1 MIMLGLALALGAL
14 AVFLAR
20 DWLESQVQP
29 VAVEKPTL
37 PLTTVVVSRA
47 KLAYGNRIATEHVR
61 EIRWP
66 LDSVPTGAFKTVDE
80 LFGKGEERVVL
91 RPISPGEPILPG
103 KVSGFGEKATLSTIL
118 NKNMRA
124 VTIRINDTS
133 GVAGFVMPG
142 DRVDILLTR
151 DDAGRLITDILLQNV
166 KILGM
171 DQKVEDVEGKPRV
184 AKAATIEVTPVQ
196 AQKIA
201 LAQRVGQLSFMLRS
215 ISDSAATQRQTISL
229 TDLRIGEI
237 NASPQPQIIQPV
249 AAVPE
254 PQIVRPGAT
263 TPEPATDGSASTAQ
277 VVRALP
283 PEPKPR
289 PRKKKKVNRFTS
301 VKIIRGLTRTTEQ
314 VPKEGSQSALGHG
327 SSPVDLRP

>member
-1 MIMLGLALALGAL
+1 MIMLGLALALGAV

-29 VAVEKPTL
+29 VAVEQPTL

-47 KLAYGNRIATEHVR
+47 KLAYGNRIAAEHVR
-61 EIRWP
+61 EIKWP

-118 NKNMRA
+118 EKHMRA

-133 GVAGFVMPG
+133 GVAGFVLPG
-142 DRVDILLTR
+142 DKVDILLTR
-151 DDAGRLITDILLQNV
+151 DDAGKLITDILLQNV

-184 AKAATIEVTPVQ
+184 AKAATLEVTPVQ

-215 ISDSAATQRQTISL
+215 ISNAAPTESQTISL

-254 PQIVRPGAT
+254 P
-263 TPEPATDGSASTAQ
+263 ATDGSASTAK

-289 PRKKKKVNRFTS
+289 PRKKKKVVNRFTS
-301 VKIIRGLTRTTEQ
+301 IKIIRGLARTTEQ
-314 VPKEGSQSALGHG
+314 VPREGAQSALSQG
-327 SSPVDLRP
+327 SAPVNLRP

>member
-1 MIMLGLALALGAL
+1 MIMLGLALALGAV

-47 KLAYGNRIATEHVR
+47 KLAYGNRIAAEHVR

-91 RPISPGEPILPG
+91 RPVSPGEPILPG

-118 NKNMRA
+118 EKHMRA

-133 GVAGFVMPG
+133 GVAGFVLPG
-142 DRVDILLTR
+142 DKVDILLTR

-184 AKAATIEVTPVQ
+184 AKAATLEVTPVQ

-201 LAQRVGQLSFMLRS
+201 LAQRIGQLSFMLRS
-215 ISDSAATQRQTISL
+215 ISNAAPAERQTISV

-254 PQIVRPGAT
+254 P
-263 TPEPATDGSASTAQ
+263 ATDGSASTAK

-289 PRKKKKVNRFTS
+289 KKKKKVVNRFTS
-301 VKIIRGLTRTTEQ
+301 VKIIRGLARTTEQ
-314 VPKEGSQSALGHG
+314 VPKEGSQSALSQR
-327 SSPVDLRP
+327 SSPVELLPQPSIRGKNFR

>member
-1 MIMLGLALALGAL
+1 MIMLGLALALGAV

-47 KLAYGNRIATEHVR
+47 KLAYGNRIAAEHVR

-91 RPISPGEPILPG
+91 RPVSPGEPILPG

-118 NKNMRA
+118 EKHMRA

-133 GVAGFVMPG
+133 GVAGFVLPG
-142 DRVDILLTR
+142 DKVDILLTR

-184 AKAATIEVTPVQ
+184 AKAATLEVTPVQ

-201 LAQRVGQLSFMLRS
+201 LAQRIGQLSFMLRS
-215 ISDSAATQRQTISL
+215 ISNAEPANRQTISV

-254 PQIVRPGAT
+254 P
-263 TPEPATDGSASTAQ
+263 ATDGSASTAK

-289 PRKKKKVNRFTS
+289 KKKKVVNRFTS
-301 VKIIRGLTRTTEQ
+301 VKIIRGLARTTEQ
-314 VPKEGSQSALGHG
+314 VPKEGSQSALSQR
-327 SSPVDLRP
+327 SSPVELLPQPSIRGKNFR

>member
-1 MIMLGLALALGAL
+1 MIMLGLALALGAV

-20 DWLESQVQP
+20 DWLASQVQP

-47 KLAYGNRIATEHVR
+47 KLAYGNRIAAEHVR
-61 EIRWP
+61 GIRWP

-118 NKNMRA
+118 EKHMRA

-133 GVAGFVMPG
+133 GVAGFVLPG
-142 DRVDILLTR
+142 DKVDILLTR

-184 AKAATIEVTPVQ
+184 AKAATLEVTPVQ

-201 LAQRVGQLSFMLRS
+201 LAQRIGQLSFMLRS
-215 ISDSAATQRQTISL
+215 ISNAAPAERQTISL

-254 PQIVRPGAT
+254 P
-263 TPEPATDGSASTAQ
+263 ATDGSASTAK

-289 PRKKKKVNRFTS
+289 PRKKKVVNRFTS
-301 VKIIRGLTRTTEQ
+301 VKIIRGLARTTEQ
-314 VPKEGSQSALGHG
+314 VPREGSQSALSQR
-327 SSPVDLRP
+327 SSPVELLPQPSIRGKNFR

>member
-1 MIMLGLALALGAL
+1 MRARAMIMLGLALALGAV

-20 DWLESQVQP
+20 DWLESQVQQP
-29 VAVEKPTL
+29 VAAVEKPTL
-37 PLTTVVVSRA
+37 ALTTVVVSRA
-47 KLAYGNRIATEHVR
+47 KLAFGNRIAGEHVR
-61 EIRWP
+61 EIKWP
-66 LDSVPTGAFKTVDE
+66 LDSVPVGAFKTVDE

-103 KVSGFGEKATLSTIL
+103 KVSGFGEKASLSTIL
-118 NKNMRA
+118 EKHMRA

-133 GVAGFVMPG
+133 GVAGFVLPG
-142 DRVDILLTR
+142 DKVDILLTR
-151 DDAGRLITDILLQNV
+151 DDNGQLITDILLQNV

-184 AKAATIEVTPVQ
+184 AKAATLEVTPVQ

-215 ISDSAATQRQTISL
+215 ISNAAPAERQTISL

-254 PQIVRPGAT
+254 P
-263 TPEPATDGSASTAQ
+263 ATDGSASTAK

-289 PRKKKKVNRFTS
+289 PKKKKKVSRFTS
-301 VKIIRGLTRTTEQ
+301 VKIIRGLARTTEQ
-314 VPKEGSQSALGHG
+314 VPKEGSQSALSQR
-327 SSPVDLRP
+327 SSPVESRP